1 MMQAMRLDPF
11 EAVDGLSFALLPPEL
26 VQQLGWPQHE
36 RRNAVGLNEYD
47 YEERILRFQDSGRLE
62 EVTVRAWVLHLGS
75 LAIPFAHLEAFVR
88 THDPECFERA
98 GFLVSPRYGFAFAPD
113 CPPWITALAPHG
125 VEAWR
130 RL

>member
-1 MMQAMRLDPF
+1 MRLLPF
-11 EAVDGLSFALLPPEL
+11 EAVDGLSFALHPPEL
-26 VQQLGWPQHE
+26 VQQLGWPQRE

-75 LAIPFAHLEAFVR
+75 LAIPFVHLEGFVR
-88 THDPECFERA
+88 EHDEDCFERA
-98 GFLVSPRYGFAFAPD
+98 GFLVSPRFGLAFVPD

>member
-1 MMQAMRLDPF
+1 MRLQPF
-11 EAVDGLSFALLPPEL
+11 EAVDGLSFALHPPEL
-26 VQQLGWPQHE
+26 VQQLGWPQREH
-36 RRNAVGLNEYD
+36 RNAVGLNEYD
-47 YEERILRFQDSGRLE
+47 YEERILRFQDCGRLE

-75 LAIPFAHLEAFVR
+75 LAIPFVHLEAFVR
-88 THDPECFERA
+88 EHDADCFERA
-98 GFLVSPRYGFAFAPD
+98 GFLVSPRFGLAFVPD